1 MFFYLVEKKTE
12 VARDCGQP
20 EIFGANG
27 VFLEDEDVAVH
38 RLVDRVL
45 QRQVLVLDVARH
57 VRHDLF
63 VENQLKNSEN
73 VCRHFK
79 VFLMRCIKMFL
90 NDLKMF
96 KSI

>member
-1 MFFYLVEKKTE
+1 MFLYLVEKITK

-45 QRQVLVLDVARH
+45 QRQVLVLDVAHH

-63 VENQLKNSEN
+63 VENQLKNNKN
-73 VCRHFK
+73 V
-79 VFLMRCIKMFL
+79 
-90 NDLKMF
+90 
-96 KSI
+96 